1 LLCRR
6 PSRESKGGWRAATGE
21 VGALHFWLP
30 LSPRSSRIHAQA
42 YDSLANLSPTNYMS
56 AVPTPSPADGR
67 ADTPVANH
75 LAVEIRILISIIG
88 KLSLRAME
96 QRISAALPGMSLLQ
110 YGLLRVLASEPCTLS
125 ELSSRMM
132 LTPSTLVPAVDKL
145 EREGY
150 VVRSKDPSDR
160 RRTPLIVTDAGRRA
174 LQAVPPFHDEDAL
187 VKSVSVMGPARAESL
202 RAMLHELLMGMSD
215 DRTMIED
222 LLANH
227 PERTCLRA
235 APLPSAASRC
245 RRGG

>member
-1 LLCRR
+1 MLCRR

-88 KLSLRAME
+88 KLNLRAME
-96 QRISAALPGMSLLQ
+96 QRINEALPGMSLLQ
-110 YGLLRVLASEPCTLS
+110 YGLLRMLASEPCTLS

-132 LTPSTLVPAVDKL
+132 LAPSTLVPAVDKL
-145 EREGY
+145 EQEGY
-150 VVRSKDPSDR
+150 VVRGKDPSDR
-160 RRTPLIVTDAGRRA
+160 RRTPLNVTSAGRQA
-174 LQAVPPFHDEDAL
+174 LRAVPPFHDEDAL
-187 VKSVSVMGPARAESL
+187 MKSVRAMGPARAESL
-202 RAMLHELLMGMSD
+202 RALLHELLIGMSD
-215 DRTMIED
+215 DQAMIED

-227 PERTCLRA
+227 PERKCLGDTT
-235 APLPSAASRC
+235 LPSGM
-245 RRGG
+245 RRRR